1 MSHNVKKR
9 SFSQSAAALIVFDA
23 GADAR
28 ARAWSTAETAE
39 DIAAATRADALA
51 LRAVQDAYHR
61 DTSDINSLANCHR
74 VDVDFVRRMAGDSA
88 PAVSQIEQP
97 DADQADDQADDQG
110 DDQGDDQAD
119 APAPR

>member
-23 GADAR
+23 GAAER
-28 ARAWSTAETAE
+28 TRAWSTAETAE
-39 DIAAATRADALA
+39 DIAAAERADAVA

-74 VDVDFVRRMAGDSA
+74 VDVDFVRRMARDSV
-88 PAVSQIEQP
+88 PAASQVQQP
-97 DADQADDQADDQG
+97 DADESDDQA
-110 DDQGDDQAD
+110 DDQAD